1 MSSSGGNAGLAAAYC
16 AQELG
21 LPITVVVPLTTPD
34 FIVQKIKDEGAT
46 VEVVGEVRRRMCG
59 LLSSLDAARLR
70 MSYHIRIEDVY
81 CVLVMSCNG
90 VEGMYSCNAIA

>member
-21 LPITVVVPLTTPD
+21 LPITVVVPRTTPD

-46 VEVVGEVRRRMCG
+46 VEVVGKVRRRMCG
-59 LLSSLDAARLR
+59 LLSSLDAARFR
-70 MSYHIRIEDVY
+70 MSYHRGCLLCPCDV
-81 CVLVMSCNG
+81 VQGDGGNVQS
-90 VEGMYSCNAIA
+90 